1 MSSRS
6 KAAASSKFE
15 EDSVSLV
22 LGVVVVLFF
31 LKAFEIHTTLPN
43 KGFVLN

>member
-22 LGVVVVLFF
+22 LGVVVLFF